1 MAQRVFVLLFIA
13 AAGVACRT
21 AGGATSSP
29 APAPQAQ
36 SQGGSPD
43 APPPIVQPGAP
54 GKAGRVIGVD
64 QATDLSRVQHTAADV
79 KFMQGMIG
87 HHQQAIEMTTL
98 LKTRT
103 ESENMKKLAMRI
115 DVSQEDEI
123 NMMKRWLEVRGQEIP
138 SEHAMHMHGATL
150 MPGMLTQEE
159 MEKLA
164 AAKGVEFDR
173 LFLDGMI
180 KHHGG
185 ALTMVKELF
194 STPGAGQEAEIFAF
208 ASDVDA
214 DQRMEIDRM
223 GAMLN
228 AIMKERK

>member
-1 MAQRVFVLLFIA
+1 MAHRAFFLVVIAVF
-13 AAGVACRT
+13 GVACRT
-21 AGGATSSP
+21 AGGGTASP
-29 APAPQAQ
+29 APATPARSQAGSEDTPPQ
-36 SQGGSPD
+36 
-43 APPPIVQPGAP
+43 IVQPGAP
-54 GKAGRVIGVD
+54 GQAGRVIAVD
-64 QATDLSRVQHTAADV
+64 QATDLSRVQHTTADV

-87 HHQQAIEMTTL
+87 HHQQAIEMTDL

-103 ESENMKKLAMRI
+103 ASEDMKKLAMRI

-173 LFLDGMI
+173 LFLEGMI